1 MSTATPMHEELVTF
15 RVHSQWLAVP
25 VAAVQEVMSAQRLA
39 LVPLA
44 PSEIAGFLNLRGQ
57 IVVALDVRTRLS
69 LPQHDAA
76 APEMIVVVR
85 HDDELTALVVDEVG
99 EVHRVDPA
107 RLEQTP
113 ATIGADW
120 RAVCRCIIRREGDLL
135 LVVDIPAL
143 LQLERAP
150 R

>member
-1 MSTATPMHEELVTF
+1 MNPSTPMQDELVTF
-15 RVHSQWLAVP
+15 RVHTQWLAVP
-25 VAAVQEVMSAQRLA
+25 VSAVQEVLSAQRLA
-39 LVPLA
+39 VVPLA

-69 LPQHDAA
+69 LPPHDASSSQ
-76 APEMIVVVR
+76 MIVVVR

-99 EVHRVDPA
+99 EVHRIDRE

-120 RAVCRCIIRREGDLL
+120 RAVCRFLIRRDDDLL

-143 LQLERAP
+143 LRLEHASK
-150 R
+150 